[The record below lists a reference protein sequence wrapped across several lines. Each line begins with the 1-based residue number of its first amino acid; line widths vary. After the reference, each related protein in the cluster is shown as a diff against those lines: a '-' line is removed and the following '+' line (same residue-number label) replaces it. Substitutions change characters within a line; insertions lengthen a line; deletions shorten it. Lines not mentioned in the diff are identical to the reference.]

1 MIRRVGPERD
11 KIDVE
16 RYRAQI
22 KTHLSNAEKLEI
34 LAAHFGK
41 DDASAID
48 HPFVTLLEAQIDRW
62 TSFECW
68 QPLGAEA
75 VANQAKALRSKELLE
90 YLKDAEVA
98 AEHHRNE
105 AKRISDFL
113 EVASDMGRIPKI
125 TEA

>member
-22 KTHLSNAEKLEI
+22 KTHLSSADKLEL

-41 DDASAID
+41 DDISEIE
-48 HPFVTLLEAQIDRW
+48 HPLVSLLEAQIGRW
-62 TSFECW
+62 ASFECW

-90 YLKDAEVA
+90 YLKDAETA
-98 AEHHRNE
+98 AEHHRSE